1 MEDWR
6 WCKCSRY
13 AWTDHGQ
20 IPAWFVRI
28 FPSSP
33 ASIKWRYWILKR
45 PLEVCANLAMQT
57 AVANLGPPWPTKNS
71 QRITKNPHIFM
82 PYDGC
87 QVFYIR
93 WVIRYRYSRY
103 IMFYLGGYKTT
114 LFRAQVSPCSSS
126 LHTLAALSR
135 ADLLARKSGGCS
147 CLGILQIHD
156 LVAGT
161 MLPPIGHTVTSFIN
175 LAHCFFFSVSEQE
188 LKAWC
193 SMCAAAFPQFPWSVR
208 LCTWQNH
215 GHMRFA
221 TSTGCEGWP
230 NSRISIYMYIDY
242 RLLYF

>member
-1 MEDWR
+1 M
-6 WCKCSRY
+6 
-13 AWTDHGQ
+13 
-20 IPAWFVRI
+20 
-28 FPSSP
+28 
-33 ASIKWRYWILKR
+33 
-45 PLEVCANLAMQT
+45 
-57 AVANLGPPWPTKNS
+57 
-71 QRITKNPHIFM
+71 
-82 PYDGC
+82 
-87 QVFYIR
+87 
-93 WVIRYRYSRY
+93 
-103 IMFYLGGYKTT
+103 GYKTT
-114 LFRAQVSPCSSS
+114 LFRAQVSPCSNS

-175 LAHCFFFSVSEQE
+175 LAHCFFLSVSEQE

-221 TSTGCEGWP
+221 TYWLWGMAQFTHF
-230 NSRISIYMYIDY
+230 YIFVY
-242 RLLYF
+242 RLLDYYVFRFERLW